1 MVESKFEKIKKS
13 LLSLLDVQ
21 ATTHQSKAKFSGK
34 FLDIK
39 CPRCGKTQV
48 VFGKAST
55 KVKCKEC
62 NMLLIKTTGGK
73 AKMKAPVKKVYGL

>member
-13 LLSLLDVQ
+13 LFGLWDSQ
-21 ATTHQSKAKFSGK
+21 EIAPHSKAKSSSK

-55 KVKCKEC
+55 KVKCKDC

-73 AKMKAPVKKVYGL
+73 AKMKAPVKKVYGI